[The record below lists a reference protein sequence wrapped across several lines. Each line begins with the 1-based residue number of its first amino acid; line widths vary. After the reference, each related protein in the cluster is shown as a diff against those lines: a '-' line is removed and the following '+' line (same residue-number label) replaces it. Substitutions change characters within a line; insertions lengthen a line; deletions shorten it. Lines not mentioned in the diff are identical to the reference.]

1 LINNNELHI
10 IIQGCINQNRNSQQN
25 FYEIFYGYSAAIC
38 MRYTTLKEEMYE
50 IVNEGFY
57 KVYKEIKKFEAPLNE
72 NLELSLKAWLK
83 RIMINT
89 SIDYYR
95 KYHKNE
101 PNFSDV
107 DSEIE
112 TQVYQTTTPIEKLT
126 YDEVL
131 KLINQLS
138 PMYKLVFNLHI
149 IDGLSHEEISK
160 KLNISVG
167 TSKSNLSKARYNIIK
182 LMENKYQVT
191 I

>member
-1 LINNNELHI
+1 
-10 IIQGCINQNRNSQQN
+10 
-25 FYEIFYGYSAAIC
+25 